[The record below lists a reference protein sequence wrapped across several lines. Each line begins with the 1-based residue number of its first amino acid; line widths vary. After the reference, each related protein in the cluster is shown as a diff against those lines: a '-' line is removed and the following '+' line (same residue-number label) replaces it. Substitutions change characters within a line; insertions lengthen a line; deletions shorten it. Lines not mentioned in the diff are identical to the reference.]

1 MAICAFVEL
10 AFQIIYWYPDLME
23 PHNQEG
29 QTALHLLAQNPSAF
43 KSWSDMGFVEDF
55 IYRCLI
61 VDFPK
66 FEEPSDF
73 KEERCSK
80 VTTPIRGNCRI
91 CLDSLITASKKVIN
105 AIVNTA
111 QEWKGIAGRDKRQA
125 MEDPNPDNK
134 VEEQNIDCDHDHI
147 NGNLFLRADFKPIVH
162 VSTIFYHIF
171 RSSMYPSLFL

>member
-111 QEWKGIAGRDKRQA
+111 QEWKGIAGNKDVEKQQFPVQSTS
-125 MEDPNPDNK
+125 ED
-134 VEEQNIDCDHDHI
+134 
-147 NGNLFLRADFKPIVH
+147 
-162 VSTIFYHIF
+162 
-171 RSSMYPSLFL
+171 MYF